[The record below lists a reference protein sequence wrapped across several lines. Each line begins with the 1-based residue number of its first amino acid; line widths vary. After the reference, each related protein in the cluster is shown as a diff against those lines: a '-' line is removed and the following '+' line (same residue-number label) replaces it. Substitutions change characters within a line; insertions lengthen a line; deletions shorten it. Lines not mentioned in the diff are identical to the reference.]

1 MSRSR
6 LLQKPGPTV
15 PSQVARRPARRESA
29 RARQVLLNVD
39 DATTLRLKL
48 DQLNSRGCQLA
59 GLTVQP
65 KELNAWSMYLVATGR
80 DPKSGKGDPSSP
92 VADASA
98 RRAGCSV
105 LVDMTLRGQRS

>member
-6 LLQKPGPTV
+6 LLQKPSLTV
-15 PSQVARRPARRESA
+15 PPQVVRRRPAKRQPARTRRA
-29 RARQVLLNVD
+29 LLSVD
-39 DATTLRLKL
+39 DATSLRLQL
-48 DQLNSRGCQLA
+48 DQLSSGGWHLA

-65 KELNAWSMYLVATGR
+65 ADLNAWSIYLVATGR
-80 DPKSGKGDPSSP
+80 DPKSGKDDPTSP

-105 LVDMTLRGQRS
+105 LVDMTLRRT